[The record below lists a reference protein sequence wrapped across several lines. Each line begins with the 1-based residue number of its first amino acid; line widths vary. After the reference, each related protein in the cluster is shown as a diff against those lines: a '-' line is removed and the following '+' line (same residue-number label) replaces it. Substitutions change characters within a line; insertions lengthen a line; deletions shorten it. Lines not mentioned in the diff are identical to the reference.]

1 MLNCAR
7 QLLEASLLDK
17 FDAALGSYNLANG
30 TPVAD
35 ALVSAIMIDLRQSRN
50 EDGIEIIDAMD
61 EDAIFDLGFY
71 LADAIGHEVQ
81 QFALPF
87 GTMVASDK
95 PGSIRIGGEIWVTEA
110 GKPGLFPLET
120 VRRGAHGPNLELL
133 RDTISQAVRGK
144 PWQRIGLPSPVLIA
158 DCDAR
163 HLLKFPPFQ
172 EAGGVVLQRGA
183 DETEASRFGAATPE
197 QIKAFAASIVA
208 DMKTL
213 WNRRKAVA
221 AQATIARGIAEAKI
235 LEDAEGVAIHAI
247 AIDFER
253 QRKSEHLSFYVEF
266 DGIDEAHRPGI
277 VLDYIPAVIE
287 GQGRRDPVPYGIDGR
302 RAERDALRALGA
314 DGEINAL
321 AEAVVCY
328 APEGP
333 AAVLTRLAAHLETDV
348 AFTTEAGPVYAVLF
362 WHDGC
367 IKAEITAPDRI
378 VQYGDI
384 LEWYEGAFDNA
395 AARALVGSALTPLVP
410 LPFDVA
416 CLITDATPLYR
427 GGVKLGLKGGRSL
440 VNCATGHIWGR

>member
-1 MLNCAR
+1 MLNFEHEVPA
-7 QLLEASLLDK
+7 ASLLDK

-30 TPVAD
+30 TAVAD

-61 EDAIFDLGFY
+61 EDTIFDLGFS
-71 LADAIGHEVQ
+71 LADAIGHEDQ
-81 QFALPF
+81 QFTLPF

-95 PGSIRIGGEIWVTEA
+95 PGSIRIGREIWVTEA

-120 VRRGAHGPNLELL
+120 VRRGAHGSNLELL
-133 RDTISQAVRGK
+133 RASISQAVRGK

-158 DCDAR
+158 DCEAR

-172 EAGGVVLQRGA
+172 EAGGVVLQRWA
-183 DETEASRFGAATPE
+183 DETGASRFGAATPE
-197 QIKAFAASIVA
+197 QIKAFATSMAA

-213 WNRRKAVA
+213 WKRRKAVA
-221 AQATIARGIAEAKI
+221 AQAAVARGIAEAKI
-235 LEDAEGVAIHAI
+235 PSDADGVAIHAI

-253 QRKSEHLSFYVEF
+253 HRKDEHLSFYVEF

-287 GQGRRDPVPYGIDGR
+287 GQWRRDPVPYGIDGR
-302 RAERDALRALGA
+302 RTQADALRALGA
-314 DGEINAL
+314 DGEIDLL
-321 AEAVVCY
+321 AEAVVRS
-328 APEGP
+328 APEGS
-333 AAVLTRLAAHLETDV
+333 AAVLARLAADLETDV
-348 AFTTEAGPVYAVLF
+348 ALTTEAGPVYAVLF
-362 WHDGC
+362 WRNGC

-384 LEWYEGAFDNA
+384 LEWYEGVFDDA
-395 AARALVGSALTPLVP
+395 AARALVGSVLTPLVP

-416 CLITDATPLYR
+416 CLITQATPLYR

-440 VNCATGHIWGR
+440 VNCAIGHIWKR